1 MDSCFVN
8 NASHDTIQGINFF
21 DQVTFADASN
31 GGIAT
36 HLAQSLDIVRKQQSN
51 ATHARRGQ
59 SGLGPRMTPTNND
72 HIKMFRVLHCLL
84 YRLMHA
90 GH

>member
-1 MDSCFVN
+1 
-8 NASHDTIQGINFF
+8 
-21 DQVTFADASN
+21 
-31 GGIAT
+31 
-36 HLAQSLDIVRKQQSN
+36 
-51 ATHARRGQ
+51 
-59 SGLGPRMTPTNND
+59 MTPTNND